1 MDEVKELKNPL
12 IGVGKTVDVVFGEPI
27 KMEDL
32 LLKCRKCIKDTEKEK
47 LWSEITNRM
56 RKAVLEL
63 QYEWEESRLVDTQQS
78 SGP

>member
-32 LLKCRKCIKDTEKEK
+32 LLKCVANIKR
-47 LWSEITNRM
+47 LLAHTNDI
-56 RKAVLEL
+56 KSDIFIHVLHFHLIDMLVPCTDDSL
-63 QYEWEESRLVDTQQS
+63 Q
-78 SGP
+78 